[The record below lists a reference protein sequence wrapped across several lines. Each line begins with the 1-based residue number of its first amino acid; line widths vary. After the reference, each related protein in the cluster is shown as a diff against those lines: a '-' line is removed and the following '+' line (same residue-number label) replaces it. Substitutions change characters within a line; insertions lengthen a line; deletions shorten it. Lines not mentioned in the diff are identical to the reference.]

1 MLSTVA
7 GVIAKPLLDLVDDLF
22 TSDEEKAEAKRKL
35 MEMQQKGELEAVA
48 QQLSAIL
55 AEANSADP
63 WTSRARPTFLYVMYF
78 IILLCVA
85 GSIAGIWWP
94 DHVTTAAQNMGNLLN
109 AIPES
114 LYWLFGAGYLGYT
127 GARTFDKW
135 RGQAK

>member
-22 TSDEEKAEAKRKL
+22 TSAEEKAEAKRKL

-63 WTSRARPTFLYVMYF
+63 WTSRARPTFLYLMYL
-78 IILLCVA
+78 IILLCVV
-85 GSIAGIWWP
+85 GGVAGIWWP
-94 DHVTTAAQNMGNLLN
+94 SEVLIASEGMAALLR
-109 AIPES
+109 AIPTE
-114 LYWLFGAGYLGYT
+114 LYTLFGMGYLGYT

-135 RGQAK
+135 RGKAK